1 MGLGSG
7 VVSEPLPTPA
17 PQSPPTPVKP
27 RLRGV
32 VHQHAF
38 WVAALAGAALVAFA
52 PSGHARLPVAIY
64 AATLCGLLGTSA
76 LYHRVT
82 WRSLRAR
89 MWMRRADHSM
99 IFLLVAG
106 TYTPFAV
113 LVLHGGLAQTILV
126 VVWLGALAGV
136 ILSLAWPD
144 APRPLT
150 ASVYLALGWVA
161 AVAAP
166 QIVDRAGWGPLV
178 LIGVGGLLYSAGA
191 VVYATRRPDPR
202 PLVFGYHEI
211 FHVLVVVAAAVH
223 FAAVAGWALPAG

>member
-1 MGLGSG
+1 
-7 VVSEPLPTPA
+7 VSEPLPTPE

-27 RLRGV
+27 QLRGV

-38 WVAALAGAALVAFA
+38 WVAAFAGAALVVFA

-64 AATLCGLLGTSA
+64 AASLCGLLGTSA

-82 WRSLRAR
+82 WRNVRAR
-89 MWMRRADHSM
+89 AWMRRADHSM

-113 LVLHGGLAQTILV
+113 LVLHGGLARTILV

-136 ILSLAWPD
+136 ILSLAWPA

-150 ASVYLALGWVA
+150 AAVYLALGWVA
-161 AVAAP
+161 VVATP
-166 QIVDRAGWGPLV
+166 QIADRAGWPALA
-178 LIGVGGLLYSAGA
+178 LIGAGGLLYTAGA
-191 VVYATRRPDPR
+191 IVYATRRPDPR
-202 PLVFGYHEI
+202 PQVFGYHEI
-211 FHVLVVVAAAVH
+211 FHVLVVVAAAAH
-223 FAAVAGWALPAG
+223 FAAVAGWALPNG